1 MTAAAAA
8 GQCVHGHVE
17 TILRFFFVLNF
28 FCFVFFLVH
37 SRLSVVCSVVVFC
50 FCFSQ

>member
-17 TILRFFFVLNF
+17 TILPFFFVLNIF
-28 FCFVFFLVH
+28 LFCFLPRSQPLVG
-37 SRLSVVCSVVVFC
+37 SM
-50 FCFSQ
+50 